1 VNSDAWPYVV
11 EPMRLEDIPTVS
23 VIERLVY
30 SRPWPVEAYRYE
42 LLENTRSH
50 YYVAKLRQGEEQRP
64 AHGLKAALR
73 RALSGPELDE
83 SLLGYAG
90 LWLMVDE
97 AHVSTLAVHTRW
109 QGKGLG
115 ELLLATLVVKAIEL
129 EAQFITLEVRVSN
142 HRAQNLYRKYGF
154 RQTGMRYRYYSD
166 NNEDA
171 LIMTTAAP
179 GSDSYQ
185 ARFLGLLDALDAR
198 LRGAAPRPTEALATE
213 DTG

>member
-1 VNSDAWPYVV
+1 
-11 EPMRLEDIPTVS
+11 MRLEDITTVS

-42 LLENTRSH
+42 ILENSRSH
-50 YYVAKLRQGEEQRP
+50 YYVVRLRDAAERQP

-90 LWLMVDE
+90 LWLMADE

-115 ELLLATLVVKAIEL
+115 ELLLATLVARAIEL

-142 HRAQNLYRKYGF
+142 YRAQNLYRKYGF
-154 RQTGMRYRYYSD
+154 HQTGRRYRYYSD

-171 LIMTTAAP
+171 LIMTTDAP
-179 GSDSYQ
+179 CSDAYR
-185 ARFLGLLDALDAR
+185 AKLLGLLEALDAR
-198 LRGAAPRPTEALATE
+198 FRGEVAGRSEASAVE